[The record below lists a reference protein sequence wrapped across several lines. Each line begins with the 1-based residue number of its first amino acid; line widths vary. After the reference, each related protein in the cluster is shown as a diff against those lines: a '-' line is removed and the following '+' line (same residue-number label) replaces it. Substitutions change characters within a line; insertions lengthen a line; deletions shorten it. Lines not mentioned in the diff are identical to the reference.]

1 MTGQPPP
8 KHTFIYC
15 VINSS
20 IDINRNRNRYTYTV
34 PTSYIY
40 IYYIYKLSSIRNNHK
55 IGNMTSI
62 IKETKQKRT
71 RKRPGRKERRRKR
84 QEEAKNNNGSAI
96 SNINKNITD
105 LNINKSN
112 VIIVQSPMKI
122 WLLKHSGED
131 DEVPDE
137 ICDYIKSM
145 ASDTSVDI
153 EDVINVIQQF
163 IPAFSTKL
171 TSAEQHEE
179 VQILLNIIQNKNNDN
194 DNNNASK
201 PVKRV
206 YETVERPK
214 ITDNFL
220 DLSKIDQRKSWM
232 RNKIIDEKQQGKW
245 KDKKS
250 NIKKQ
255 LQEENKEKSN
265 DMLNNGLSNFEDCN
279 FSTLNK
285 NNSNNNSSSDI
296 CVRLN
301 AVEMRYDASQLLRE
315 SDVTFLTNH
324 RYGLIGQNGVG
335 KSTLLYWVEKIAK
348 ENMSV
353 LYVAQEAVGD
363 DTSAINAVKQL
374 R

>member
-1 MTGQPPP
+1 
-8 KHTFIYC
+8 
-15 VINSS
+15 
-20 IDINRNRNRYTYTV
+20 
-34 PTSYIY
+34 
-40 IYYIYKLSSIRNNHK
+40 
-55 IGNMTSI
+55 MTSI

-265 DMLNNGLSNFEDCN
+265 DMLNNGLSNFED
-279 FSTLNK
+279 
-285 NNSNNNSSSDI
+285 
-296 CVRLN
+296 
-301 AVEMRYDASQLLRE
+301 
-315 SDVTFLTNH
+315 
-324 RYGLIGQNGVG
+324 
-335 KSTLLYWVEKIAK
+335 
-348 ENMSV
+348 
-353 LYVAQEAVGD
+353 
-363 DTSAINAVKQL
+363 
-374 R
+374 

>member
-1 MTGQPPP
+1 M
-8 KHTFIYC
+8 
-15 VINSS
+15 VI
-20 IDINRNRNRYTYTV
+20 
-34 PTSYIY
+34 
-40 IYYIYKLSSIRNNHK
+40 
-55 IGNMTSI
+55 
-62 IKETKQKRT
+62 E
-71 RKRPGRKERRRKR
+71 
-84 QEEAKNNNGSAI
+84 
-96 SNINKNITD
+96 
-105 LNINKSN
+105 
-112 VIIVQSPMKI
+112 
-122 WLLKHSGED
+122 HSGED

-250 NIKKQ
+250 NIKK
-255 LQEENKEKSN
+255 LQEENKEKV
-265 DMLNNGLSNFEDCN
+265 M
-279 FSTLNK
+279 
-285 NNSNNNSSSDI
+285 I
-296 CVRLN
+296 C
-301 AVEMRYDASQLLRE
+301 
-315 SDVTFLTNH
+315 
-324 RYGLIGQNGVG
+324 
-335 KSTLLYWVEKIAK
+335 
-348 ENMSV
+348 
-353 LYVAQEAVGD
+353 
-363 DTSAINAVKQL
+363 
-374 R
+374 